1 MRSLV
6 PAYFLLV
13 TGLCERGEGEGREE
27 GSGGFLLLMAA
38 ANVVELQE
46 LHSAAVVKYKC
57 NQPHRKEHVIK
68 IEKHCKL
75 TTNLN
80 GERNCLERAQRVIK

>member
-13 TGLCERGEGEGREE
+13 TGLCEREKGREE
-27 GSGGFLLLMAA
+27 GSRGFLLLKAA

-46 LHSAAVVKYKC
+46 LHSAAVVKYEC

-68 IEKHCKL
+68 IESHCKL